1 MSSIKSID
9 IRLTIDNPPIGQRP
23 HRVGSREREGRARFH
38 CLDCGR
44 EDVTVMDRP
53 CLGSSDTRGTP

>member
-1 MSSIKSID
+1 MGMIKS
-9 IRLTIDNPPIGQRP
+9 IDNPPIGQRP
-23 HRVGSREREGRARFH
+23 HRVGSRERGGRARFH

-53 CLGSSDTRGTP
+53 CKGPLGGVSLSGDYP